1 VNSVN
6 AGPRAEAARSEEP
19 AAVILALA
27 ERIRA
32 GVASGAFDRMVVPLR
47 GTVEDAAGTKYI
59 SMPAVSP
66 DYRLFINKTATIV
79 PAGTPGRA
87 ATITAVV
94 PMFSTVSGELLG
106 VLDGATVTNLK
117 CAAVTAL
124 VTDACAAPDARLVGI
139 IGSGVQAR
147 QQYRGISAV
156 RQLDEVRIY
165 SRSAK
170 NVQAFARYLEQAG
183 PDGLRVTV
191 CDSIE
196 QASRGVDILATTT
209 TSTEPLPIS
218 AELPEHV
225 HINCMGA
232 HTTESRE
239 LSQAL
244 LCSSVLIVEDLPTAI
259 AEAGELHRG
268 AKDLAG
274 LVATP
279 VEELRGQRTIFSS
292 TGCASLDLVTCAHL
306 NSAPYG

>member
-1 VNSVN
+1 MSS
-6 AGPRAEAARSEEP
+6 AGSRVETARSEEP
-19 AAVILALA
+19 AAVIVALA
-27 ERIRA
+27 ERMRA
-32 GVASGAFDRMVVPLR
+32 GVAGGAFDRMVVPLR

-124 VTDACAAPDARLVGI
+124 VTDACAAPDSRLVGI

-147 QQYRGISAV
+147 QQYRGIAAV

-183 PDGLRVTV
+183 PDRLRVTV

-196 QASRGVDILATTT
+196 EVSRGVDILATTT
-209 TSTEPLPIS
+209 TSVEPLPIS
-218 AELPEHV
+218 SELPAHV

-239 LSQAL
+239 LDQAL
-244 LCSSVLIVEDLPTAI
+244 LRSSVLIVEDLPTAI
-259 AEAGELHRG
+259 AEAGELHRD
-268 AKDLAG
+268 AKDLAA

-279 VEELRGQRTIFSS
+279 VEQLRGRRTIFSS

>member
-1 VNSVN
+1 MSSVS
-6 AGPRAEAARSEEP
+6 AGPRAEPTGTEEP
-19 AAVILALA
+19 AAVIVALA
-27 ERIRA
+27 ERMRA
-32 GVASGAFDRMVVPLR
+32 GVRSGAFDRMVVPLR

-124 VTDACAAPDARLVGI
+124 VTEACAAPDSRLVGI

-156 RQLDEVRIY
+156 RKIEEVRVY

-196 QASRGVDILATTT
+196 AASRGVDILATTT
-209 TSTEPLPIS
+209 TSHLPLPIS

-239 LSQAL
+239 LDQAL
-244 LCSSVLIVEDLPTAI
+244 LRSSVLIVEDLPTAI
-259 AEAGELHRG
+259 AEAGELHRS
-268 AKDLAG
+268 ALDLAA

-279 VEELRGQRTIFSS
+279 VDELSRQRTIFSS